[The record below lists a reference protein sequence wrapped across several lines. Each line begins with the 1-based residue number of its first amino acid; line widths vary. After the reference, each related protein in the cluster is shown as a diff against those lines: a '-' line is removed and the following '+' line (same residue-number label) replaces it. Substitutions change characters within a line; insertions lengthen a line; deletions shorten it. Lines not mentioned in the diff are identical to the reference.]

1 MTWGLHAWHWSNPRV
16 SNSDLPPGSPTPLS
30 PPSGLSLA
38 SSPRLLL
45 VTVAV
50 SQGLP
55 PSFFFWPLP
64 FILQLSAVT
73 SSPARHNLKPS
84 RVKTTQYC
92 VRLGSGARWT
102 AFVMVPGLQ
111 TYHLHGLLA
120 SMVTVLCGF
129 VRRLVECVWL
139 MACSDCAHCS
149 SNAVIGLLTAYSSTR
164 DQPAPNRRVI
174 RASCS
179 SKVIQW
185 PS

>member
-1 MTWGLHAWHWSNPRV
+1 MPGTGVTPGSAIRTSPLAVPVRSAHLLGYPWPQAPDSCSWLLRSLKGS
-16 SNSDLPPGSPTPLS
+16 LPPFFSDPYLSYCSVVLWLPVLPDRGS
-30 PPSGLSLA
+30 
-38 SSPRLLL
+38 
-45 VTVAV
+45 
-50 SQGLP
+50 
-55 PSFFFWPLP
+55 
-64 FILQLSAVT
+64 
-73 SSPARHNLKPS
+73 HNLKPS
-84 RVKTTQYC
+84 RVKTIQYC

-149 SNAVIGLLTAYSSTR
+149 SNAVIGLLTTYSSTR